1 MFYIDDTLAT
11 NIQLQKTYPVLST
24 MEHLHYTKMNEDN
37 NRYRETAYH
46 HYIACKD
53 YDKAI
58 TRKIQSAINSGS
70 MIHSKQNGDD
80 SKEIRANKI
89 ANKRIMIIDDDED
102 TNLLFKIVLE
112 GSDHN
117 RIKVDSYNDP
127 FVALEDFRPS
137 LYDLLLI
144 NVSMPIMNGFE
155 LYYRLK
161 ALDNKVKVCFLTAG
175 EMYYET
181 IRRDVFP
188 DLDVNCFIRKPIANK
203 DLIKQVKEILY

>member
-1 MFYIDDTLAT
+1 MSY
-11 NIQLQKTYPVLST
+11 
-24 MEHLHYTKMNEDN
+24 H
-37 NRYRETAYH
+37 H

-58 TRKIQSAINSGS
+58 TRKIQSAIKSS
-70 MIHSKQNGDD
+70 MIHSKQNGDY
-80 SKEIRANKI
+80 SKVSKI
-89 ANKRIMIIDDDED
+89 ASKRIMIIDDDED

-117 RIKVDSYNDP
+117 RIKVDSHNDP
-127 FVALEDFRPS
+127 FVAIENFRPS

-144 NVSMPIMNGFE
+144 NVSMPNMNGFE

-203 DLIKQVKEILY
+203 DLIKQIKEILY

>member
-1 MFYIDDTLAT
+1 MSY
-11 NIQLQKTYPVLST
+11 Y
-24 MEHLHYTKMNEDN
+24 H
-37 NRYRETAYH
+37 H

-58 TRKIQSAINSGS
+58 TRKIQSALNISNSSS
-70 MIHSKQNGDD
+70 MTQSKQNGND
-80 SKEIRANKI
+80 SKETQV
-89 ANKRIMIIDDDED
+89 NKRIMIIDDDED

-112 GSDHN
+112 ASDHN
-117 RIKVDSYNDP
+117 NIKVNSFNDP
-127 FVALEDFRPS
+127 FDALENFRPS

-144 NVSMPIMNGFE
+144 NISMPKMNGFE
-155 LYYRLK
+155 LYYRVK

-181 IRRDVFP
+181 IRRDLFP

-203 DLIKQVKEILY
+203 DLLKQVKEILY

>member
-1 MFYIDDTLAT
+1 MSY
-11 NIQLQKTYPVLST
+11 
-24 MEHLHYTKMNEDN
+24 H
-37 NRYRETAYH
+37 H

-58 TRKIQSAINSGS
+58 TRKIQSAIKSS
-70 MIHSKQNGDD
+70 MIHSKQNGDY
-80 SKEIRANKI
+80 SKVSKI
-89 ANKRIMIIDDDED
+89 ASKRIMIIDDDED

-127 FVALEDFRPS
+127 FVAIENFRPT

-144 NVSMPIMNGFE
+144 NVSMPNMNGFE

>member
-1 MFYIDDTLAT
+1 MN
-11 NIQLQKTYPVLST
+11 NIIIAQMSYY
-24 MEHLHYTKMNEDN
+24 H
-37 NRYRETAYH
+37 H

-58 TRKIQSAINSGS
+58 TRKIQSALNISNSINS
-70 MIHSKQNGDD
+70 MTQTRQNGND
-80 SKEIRANKI
+80 SRETRV
-89 ANKRIMIIDDDED
+89 NKRIMIIDDDED

-117 RIKVDSYNDP
+117 NNIKADSYNDP
-127 FVALEDFRPS
+127 FVALENFRPS

-144 NVSMPIMNGFE
+144 NISMPKMNGFE
-155 LYYRLK
+155 LYCRVK

-188 DLDVNCFIRKPIANK
+188 NLDVNCFIRKPIANK
-203 DLIKQVKEILY
+203 DLLKQVKEILY

>member
-1 MFYIDDTLAT
+1 MSY
-11 NIQLQKTYPVLST
+11 
-24 MEHLHYTKMNEDN
+24 H
-37 NRYRETAYH
+37 H

-58 TRKIQSAINSGS
+58 TRKIQSAIKSS
-70 MIHSKQNGDD
+70 MIHSKQNGDY
-80 SKEIRANKI
+80 SKVSKI
-89 ANKRIMIIDDDED
+89 ASKRIMIIDDDED

-127 FVALEDFRPS
+127 FVAIENFRPT

-144 NVSMPIMNGFE
+144 NVSMPNMNGFE

-161 ALDNKVKVCFLTAG
+161 ALDNRVKVCFLTAG

-181 IRRDVFP
+181 IRRDIFP

-203 DLIKQVKEILY
+203 DLIKQIKEILY

>member
-1 MFYIDDTLAT
+1 MSY
-11 NIQLQKTYPVLST
+11 
-24 MEHLHYTKMNEDN
+24 H
-37 NRYRETAYH
+37 H
-46 HYIACKD
+46 HYIACKE

-58 TRKIQSAINSGS
+58 TRKIQSAIKSS

-80 SKEIRANKI
+80 SKVSKI
-89 ANKRIMIIDDDED
+89 ASKRIMIIDDDED

-127 FVALEDFRPS
+127 FVAIENFMPS

-144 NVSMPIMNGFE
+144 NVSMPKMNGFE
-155 LYYRLK
+155 LYYRVK

-175 EMYYET
+175 EMYYEI

-188 DLDVNCFIRKPIANK
+188 DLDVNCFIGKPIANK
-203 DLIKQVKEILY
+203 DLLKQVKEILKLT

>member
-1 MFYIDDTLAT
+1 MSYIDDYIGQYTYDYK
-11 NIQLQKTYPVLST
+11 KTYPVLST
-24 MEHLHYTKMNEDN
+24 MEHHHHITMINEDN

-46 HYIACKD
+46 QYIACKD

-58 TRKIQSAINSGS
+58 TRKIQSAINSSS

-80 SKEIRANKI
+80 LKLSKI

-102 TNLLFKIVLE
+102 TSLLFKIVLE
-112 GSDHN
+112 GSDHD
-117 RIKVDSYNDP
+117 RIKVVAFNDP

-144 NVSMPIMNGFE
+144 NVSMPNMNGFE

-161 ALDNKVKVCFLTAG
+161 ALDNRVKVCFLTAG

>member
-1 MFYIDDTLAT
+1 
-11 NIQLQKTYPVLST
+11 
-24 MEHLHYTKMNEDN
+24 MNEDN

-53 YDKAI
+53 YDKAF
-58 TRKIQSAINSGS
+58 TRKIQSAINSS
-70 MIHSKQNGDD
+70 SIFHSKQNGDD
-80 SKEIRANKI
+80 LKETQDNKI
-89 ANKRIMIIDDDED
+89 ANKRIMIIDDHED

-117 RIKVDSYNDP
+117 DNKIKVDSFYDP
-127 FVALEDFRPS
+127 FLALENFRPS

-144 NVSMPIMNGFE
+144 NVSMPKMNGFE
-155 LYYRLK
+155 LYYRVK